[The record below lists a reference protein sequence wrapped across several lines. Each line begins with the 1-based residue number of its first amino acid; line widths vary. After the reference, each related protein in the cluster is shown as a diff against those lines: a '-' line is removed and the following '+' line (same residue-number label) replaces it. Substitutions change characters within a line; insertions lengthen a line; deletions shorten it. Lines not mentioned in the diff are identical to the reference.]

1 MRQTAEKRTQKL
13 NGQIGVACRRE
24 LEWLRIDLLKVWA
37 APRFDVDA
45 YARIRYQIRLLIDA
59 ARKAG
64 EPHSRAV
71 LSSPRQR
78 KWRQQRRGAP
88 LMPPSVSAARMELM
102 QGPDQASRNSGAAR

>member
-1 MRQTAEKRTQKL
+1 MRQIAQKRTQKI
-13 NGQIGVACRRE
+13 NDQIGAACRWE

-59 ARKAG
+59 ARKVG
-64 EPHSRAV
+64 EPPSRAIV
-71 LSSPRQR
+71 SSSRRR

-88 LMPPSVSAARMELM
+88 LMPSSISAARMELM
-102 QGPDQASRNSGAAR
+102 QGPDQASRNSGAVP